1 MFVAVFSAVG
11 YSVMVRNLAIAYN
24 VFSIVSWQTVLGLL
38 YFLPIFLVFE
48 WNTVRQVNWSV
59 AIILPVAELALFGS
73 ALAFLFYTYSIKK
86 LGMTRA
92 AVYSNLIPVFT
103 ALFAWILLREKLTW
117 LKINGMLIVI
127 SGLLLSQYNP
137 GIRAENRK
145 AG

>member
-1 MFVAVFSAVG
+1 
-11 YSVMVRNLAIAYN
+11 
-24 VFSIVSWQTVLGLL
+24 
-38 YFLPIFLVFE
+38 
-48 WNTVRQVNWSV
+48 
-59 AIILPVAELALFGS
+59 
-73 ALAFLFYTYSIKK
+73 
-86 LGMTRA
+86 MTRA